1 MYHNVEMTPEE
12 EEKFIEE
19 TAQYIH
25 RYDMD
30 TVAIIFIA
38 SYKPLAYL
46 GGQIG
51 RFFISP
57 YAPIISDKWG
67 EQSER
72 LFLTF
77 EKRENVEKLIKRLEE
92 LADEKNRKDSQ
103 SEKANENVQGVTS
116 KEVSTIAPSSQV
128 IQDKKKTKG
137 WRKYLR
143 L

>member
-1 MYHNVEMTPEE
+1 LYHNIEMTPEE

-19 TAQYIH
+19 TAQLIH

-30 TVAIIFIA
+30 AVAIIFIA
-38 SYKPLAYL
+38 SFKPLAYL
-46 GGQIG
+46 GSQVG

-57 YAPIISDKWG
+57 YAPILSDKWG

-77 EKRENVEKLIKRLEE
+77 EKRENVDKLIKRLEE
-92 LADEKNRKDSQ
+92 FADEKNSKDSQ
-103 SEKANENVQGVTS
+103 SEKANENVQSVAS